1 MIDERT
7 FELLSRYV
15 DEDLSVEE
23 TAVFEVELG
32 KNSELSEA
40 LEEVLRNRRE
50 LRDSAL
56 RERPP
61 EALDEVVRPLRR
73 AGRPAHQRWVVAGFL
88 AAAAVLVA
96 AVILVEEVG
105 RSNVLAPPPASTG
118 VGQEIFKL
126 GNPPAAPS
134 DAPIGAVETLMA
146 RQDQLP
152 ELPAP
157 EPELGI
163 GPVNRPPD
171 TEEIRWA
178 VVFPETRIDL
188 PEGCPLPD
196 GDVVV
201 RVARGR
207 VAGCRVEGSN
217 GGAAEPS
224 CICEMLLAL
233 EHVDLAGGEHRGVV
247 SGISEEE

>member
-15 DEDLSVEE
+15 DEDLSADE
-23 TAVFEVELG
+23 ARDFELELG
-32 KNSELSEA
+32 RNTELSEA
-40 LEEVLRNRRE
+40 LDEVLQNRRG

-61 EALDEVVRPLRR
+61 EALDGVVRPLRR
-73 AGRPAHQRWVVAGFL
+73 AGRPVHQRWVVAGFL

-105 RSNVLAPPPASTG
+105 RSNVLAPPPPSTG

-126 GNPPAAPS
+126 GNPPAAPP

-163 GPVNRPPD
+163 GPVDRPPD
-171 TEEIRWA
+171 TEEIVWV
-178 VVFPETRIDL
+178 VVFGETRIDL

-201 RVARGR
+201 RVDQGR
-207 VAGCRVEGSN
+207 VAVCRVEGSN

-247 SGISEEE
+247 QGMPDEE